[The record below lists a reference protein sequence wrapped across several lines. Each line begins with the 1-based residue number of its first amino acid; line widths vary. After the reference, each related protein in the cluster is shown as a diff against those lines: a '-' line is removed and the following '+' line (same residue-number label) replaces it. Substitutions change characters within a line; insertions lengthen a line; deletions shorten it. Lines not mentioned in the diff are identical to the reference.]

1 MTLYASKIFKNQ
13 LNISELAN
21 IVPVY
26 LICIQ
31 SLLRVA
37 IMIYKKK
44 EIESFINDLGV
55 IWRKSDRNFQQ
66 IEKKRRLVKQL
77 KFWQTMYYW
86 IDISGSWEY
95 VFAPLVSTI
104 IRIFILKQNF
114 AFALPVGCVYPF
126 DPTSDWFKYLAT
138 YAFQAINVLRY
149 SWFYIGIEYMMVSLC
164 ADLAIEFSILR
175 EDLLRVKPNLMN
187 PELQLSSETDSG
199 DYERVSIQ
207 DFIRRHQKL
216 ISLADILDD
225 VFNKIVFVH
234 IVIVTITVGFF
245 AFATTVGTGMVGKA
259 NNIVGSVAIL
269 STAYVVCYYGE
280 MLKDEV
286 FKEEVNAFEVAYM
299 IPVYLVSVQVFYWS
313 NILGTWLH
321 LLGPLT
327 SVLFRRFILGQYCE
341 LVLPFGSV
349 YPYEPSDSWFKYLAT
364 YAFQVYTMS
373 CEVYAYVGTEFL
385 MIALC
390 ANIAIE
396 FSILREDLLHVAP
409 HFKTDNPRNQMG
421 IGLETNSESNTT
433 TSIQDFIRR
442 HQMLIR
448 LAKQLDDIFN
458 KIIFINLLFVTATLC
473 FFGFATTVA
482 RGAVETMNNLVAVL
496 ALLLPTYTFCYYGEL
511 LKDESS
517 GIAESAYFNEWYKGN
532 ICYQRMINFIIAR
545 SQRPCCLTSLRHVP
559 VTMNMF
565 TKVLSTTWSYFSLA
579 TSIYSRGI
587 AHAGKKD

>member
-1 MTLYASKIFKNQ
+1 MNHLNKYPKEYAKPIKISFSLLNNLNITFFHDSPKWKKILRFLTLVPPMIFHIVTMSLYASKIFKNE

-44 EIESFINDLGV
+44 EIESFIDDLGV
-55 IWRKSDRNFQQ
+55 IWRTSDRNFMQ

-86 IDISGSWEY
+86 LDISGSWEY

-114 AFALPVGCVYPF
+114 TFALPVGCVYPF

-149 SWFYIGIEYMMVSLC
+149 SWFYIGIEYMMVTLC

-175 EDLLRVKPNLMN
+175 EDLLRVKPNTIN
-187 PELQLSSETDSG
+187 PELQLTSETDFG
-199 DYERVSIQ
+199 GYETVSIQ

-280 MLKDEV
+280 MLK
-286 FKEEVNAFEVAYM
+286 K
-299 IPVYLVSVQVFYWS
+299 
-313 NILGTWLH
+313 
-321 LLGPLT
+321 
-327 SVLFRRFILGQYCE
+327 
-341 LVLPFGSV
+341 
-349 YPYEPSDSWFKYLAT
+349 
-364 YAFQVYTMS
+364 
-373 CEVYAYVGTEFL
+373 
-385 MIALC
+385 
-390 ANIAIE
+390 
-396 FSILREDLLHVAP
+396 
-409 HFKTDNPRNQMG
+409 
-421 IGLETNSESNTT
+421 
-433 TSIQDFIRR
+433 
-442 HQMLIR
+442 
-448 LAKQLDDIFN
+448 
-458 KIIFINLLFVTATLC
+458 
-473 FFGFATTVA
+473 
-482 RGAVETMNNLVAVL
+482 
-496 ALLLPTYTFCYYGEL
+496 
-511 LKDESS
+511 ESS
-517 GIAESAYFNEWYKGN
+517 GIADAAYASIWTKGDIRYQKI
-532 ICYQRMINFIIAR
+532 ICFIITR
-545 SQRPCCLTSLRHVP
+545 SQKPCCLTSLKRVP
-559 VTMNMF
+559 VTLNMF
-565 TKVLSTTWSYFSLA
+565 SKILSTTWSYFSLI
-579 TSIYSRGI
+579 TTIYSS
-587 AHAGKKD
+587 DENTN

>member
-1 MTLYASKIFKNQ
+1 MNHLNNYPKEYAKPIKISFSLLDNLNITFFEHDTPRWKKILKFLMLVPPLVIHIITMTLYASKIFKNE

-44 EIESFINDLGV
+44 EIENFIDDLGL
-55 IWRKSDRNFQQ
+55 IWMTS
-66 IEKKRRLVKQL
+66 
-77 KFWQTMYYW
+77 YYW

-95 VFAPLVSTI
+95 VFAPLLSTI

-114 AFALPVGCVYPF
+114 TFALPVGCIYPF
-126 DPTSDWFKYLAT
+126 DPTSGWFKYLAT

-175 EDLLRVKPNLMN
+175 EDLLLVIPKSNS
-187 PELQLSSETDSG
+187 ESQLETDSK
-199 DYERVSIQ
+199 DYEGVSIQ

-234 IVIVTITVGFF
+234 ILIVTITVGFF

-280 MLKDEV
+280 MLKE
-286 FKEEVNAFEVAYM
+286 
-299 IPVYLVSVQVFYWS
+299 
-313 NILGTWLH
+313 
-321 LLGPLT
+321 
-327 SVLFRRFILGQYCE
+327 
-341 LVLPFGSV
+341 
-349 YPYEPSDSWFKYLAT
+349 
-364 YAFQVYTMS
+364 
-373 CEVYAYVGTEFL
+373 
-385 MIALC
+385 
-390 ANIAIE
+390 
-396 FSILREDLLHVAP
+396 
-409 HFKTDNPRNQMG
+409 
-421 IGLETNSESNTT
+421 
-433 TSIQDFIRR
+433 
-442 HQMLIR
+442 
-448 LAKQLDDIFN
+448 
-458 KIIFINLLFVTATLC
+458 
-473 FFGFATTVA
+473 
-482 RGAVETMNNLVAVL
+482 
-496 ALLLPTYTFCYYGEL
+496 
-511 LKDESS
+511 ESS
-517 GIAESAYFNEWYKGN
+517 GIADAAYASLWTKGD
-532 ICYQRMINFIIAR
+532 IRYQKIVCFIITR

-559 VTMNMF
+559 VTMTMF

-579 TSIYSRGI
+579 TSIYSRGKSI
-587 AHAGKKD
+587 MPAGK